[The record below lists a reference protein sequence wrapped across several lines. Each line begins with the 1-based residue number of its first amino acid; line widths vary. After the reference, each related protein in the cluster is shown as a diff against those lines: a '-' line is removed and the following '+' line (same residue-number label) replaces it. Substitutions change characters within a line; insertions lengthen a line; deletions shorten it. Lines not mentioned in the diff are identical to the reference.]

1 MPRVMLRRG
10 AVRRPV
16 HFVRLPG
23 MARVYLAAFLAAFVS
38 LSWAQPDAALLRQLR
53 EGGYVLYLRHTS
65 TDFSQNDANMKS
77 YEDCANQRNL
87 TDKGRAEARAVGEH
101 IKRLG
106 IPVATV
112 LASPFCRTMETAQ
125 LAFRKA
131 QPMAEVRGGPARPDD
146 PSRYDPLRKLLGTHV
161 PKSENLVIS
170 SHGNPFHA
178 VAGLPYLAEG
188 EMAVIRPQGD
198 SRFALVGRIRLE
210 DWPLLALP

>member
-23 MARVYLAAFLAAFVS
+23 MARVSFAAFLAAFAC

-65 TDFSQNDANMKS
+65 TDFSQNDASMKS

-87 TDKGRAEARAVGEH
+87 TDKGRGEARAVGEH

-106 IPVATV
+106 IPIGTV
-112 LASPFCRTMETAQ
+112 LASPFCRTMETAK
-125 LAFRKA
+125 LAFGKA
-131 QPMAEVRGGPARPDD
+131 QPMQEVRGGLSRPED
-146 PSRYDPLRKLLGTHV
+146 PKRYDALRKLLSIPPSPGSNT
-161 PKSENLVIS
+161 VIS

-178 VAGLPYLAEG
+178 VAGPPYLAEG
-188 EMAVIRPQGD
+188 EIAVVRPQGD
-198 SRFALVGRIRLE
+198 SRFVVVGKIRLE
-210 DWPLLALP
+210 DWQLLK